1 MGRCVRRRHGLLRR
15 GAIGGVVALSCL
27 VIPSLSSQA
36 LSSQAFAAPGPLPPA
51 DPAYPSV
58 GAGTHFLD
66 DDALLAGVK
75 EPDWYKANIPF
86 LDVPDQQ
93 IQQTYYYRWRTWKEH
108 VRDTGPA
115 NGDILGEFF
124 GAPGYS
130 APFGGIDA
138 AAGHHIDEGRWLRDQ
153 SYVDSDIDYW
163 LRGAGSGPKPATETF
178 NPNTTDWAHEYSFW
192 AADSVLADAEVTGDL
207 SFATG
212 LEPDLVRQYDGWQGQ
227 YDKNLGLYWQ
237 VPVWDA
243 TEFTASSY
251 ETDPADPYHGGAGY
265 RPTINAYQFGD
276 ADAIATIAALAGDP
290 STAKAF
296 RQRAASLKNSMQQ
309 YLWDP
314 RRDFFYHMARD
325 DNPGHGLVSTRE
337 EMGFVPWMFDM
348 PQPSDSV
355 AWQQLTDPQGFAAP
369 YGPTTAERRSQWF
382 MYQADQGCCRW
393 DGPSWPYETSQTLT
407 GLANLLDDYPAQSYI
422 TAADYDTLLDEYAA
436 TQSQNGQPYLGQ
448 AHDPDQP
455 SWMYGADDYNHS
467 SFNDLVI
474 SGLIGL
480 RPQVGDTLQVKP
492 LVPASWN
499 YFALENVPY
508 HGHNV
513 TVLWDK
519 DGSRYHQG
527 AGLRLYVDGRLSR
540 TSATLT
546 DVNLRV
552 PTGPVVPRPA
562 ANFTD
567 DAANV
572 YGQGYPRAFASYTW
586 PGDSPW
592 NAVDGQLFYN
602 DIPED
607 TRWTDYGTPN
617 ASDDLGVDFGTVI
630 PVDEVRLYTYDDGGG
645 VRTPAAFT
653 VQYWTGSAWADIPS
667 QVDNP
672 VTPATNALN
681 QVTFPTV
688 TTSQVRVVFTKSNG
702 SAVGA
707 SELEI
712 GQPSSTAA
720 TLALG
725 AANAASVTV
734 LPGRSNKLTTSFTNR
749 TDKVLT
755 DVRVTLPTP
764 AGWQA
769 RATSGATS
777 RWVAP
782 GQTLRTTWSVTPSPE
797 AGPGTQTALYA
808 YATFGPPGHQRS
820 THTRTTTSVAFDPS
834 FYGDGQV
841 DDSFSSLGDYQV
853 LQPFGN
859 EAVPTLTAAG
869 GELTAT
875 SSTPFFGILSSGASP
890 ASDQSAVT
898 VDAAQFTNDPGESED
913 TLFVGLVKDD
923 ADYVMA
929 WYNNHGRSSGFD
941 VRVNGALN
949 VGVNTNCCAGVTIAP
964 GDQFTVAY
972 SGTTMTSYLG
982 HDGTWQQL
990 VSMDVGP
997 GVNLSDPAVRAQY
1010 RFAFGLRGS
1019 HGTVGISRF
1028 TGASTSGGATGRGD
1042 PVGRSLAAV
1051 RPRAAVVPWSAVR
1064 TGGPHPNS
1072 PEG

>member
-1 MGRCVRRRHGLLRR
+1 MGLSGKRWNGLLRQ
-15 GAIGGVVALSCL
+15 GAVGSAVALCCL
-27 VIPSLSSQA
+27 VVPSLTPSAVAGTGSPA
-36 LSSQAFAAPGPLPPA
+36 MA

-58 GAGTHFLD
+58 GPGTHFLN

-115 NGDILGEFF
+115 NGDILTEFF

-153 SYVDSDIDYW
+153 SYVDSDINYW
-163 LRGAGSGPKPATETF
+163 LRGAGSGPKPRTETF
-178 NPNTTDWAHEYSFW
+178 NPNTSDWAHEYSFW
-192 AADSVLADAEVTGDL
+192 AASSVLADAEVTGDR

-212 LEPDLVRQYDGWQGQ
+212 LEPDLVRQYDGWSNQ
-227 YDKNLGLYWQ
+227 YNQQLGLYWQ

-276 ADAIATIAALAGDP
+276 ANAIATIAALAGDP
-290 STAKAF
+290 RTAGKF
-296 RQRAASLKNSMQQ
+296 RQQAAALQTSMQNW
-309 YLWDP
+309 LWDP
-314 RRDFFYHMARD
+314 QRGFFYHMARD
-325 DNPGHGLVSTRE
+325 DNAGHALVSTRE

-369 YGPTTAERRSQWF
+369 YGPTTAERRSPWF
-382 MYQADQGCCRW
+382 MYQAGQGCCRW

-407 GLANLLDDYPAQSYI
+407 ALANLLDDYPAQSYV
-422 TAADYDTLLDEYAA
+422 TAADYDTLLHEYAL
-436 TQSQNGQPYLGQ
+436 TQYQNGQSYVGQ

-455 SWMYGADDYNHS
+455 SWLYGADDYNHS

-480 RPQVGDTLQVKP
+480 RPQVGDTLAVKP

-519 DGSRYHQG
+519 DGSHYHQG
-527 AGLRLYVDGRLSR
+527 AGLHLYVDGRQAAS
-540 TSATLT
+540 SATLT
-546 DVNLRV
+546 GLTVHLPAGAPV
-552 PTGPVVPRPA
+552 HPTA
-562 ANFTD
+562 TFTD

-586 PGDSPW
+586 QYDSPW
-592 NAVDGQLFYN
+592 NAIDGQLFYD

-607 TRWTDYGTPN
+607 TRWTDYGSPN
-617 ASDDLGVDFGTVI
+617 ATDYLGVDFGTAI
-630 PVDEVRLYTYDDGGG
+630 PVDEIRMYTYDDGGG
-645 VRTPAAFT
+645 VHTPAGYT
-653 VQYWTGSAWADIPS
+653 VQYWTGSAWADVPA

-672 VTPATNALN
+672 AGPATNALN

-688 TTSQVRVVFTKSNG
+688 VTSQVRVVFTKSSG
-702 SAVGA
+702 VAVGV
-707 SELEI
+707 SELEV
-712 GQPSSTAA
+712 GRSSSTAA
-720 TLALG
+720 TLSLG
-725 AANAASVTV
+725 APNASSLTV
-734 LPGRSNKLTTSFTNR
+734 LPGRSNKVTTSFTNR
-749 TDKVLT
+749 SGRVLA
-755 DVRVTLPTP
+755 DVREQLAMPS
-764 AGWQA
+764 GWQA
-769 RATSGATS
+769 RATTGATV

-782 GQTLRTTWSVTPSPE
+782 GRTVHTTWAVTPSPS

-808 YATFGPPGHQRS
+808 YATFDHGA
-820 THTRTTTSVAFDPS
+820 THTRTTTNVAYDPS
-834 FYGDGQV
+834 FYSTTQV
-841 DDSFSSLGDYQV
+841 DDAFTSDTLGNYQV

-859 EAVPTLTAAG
+859 EAVPQLTAG
-869 GELTAT
+869 GGQLTAT
-875 SSTPFFGILSSGASP
+875 SGTPFFGLLQSSATP
-890 ASDQSAVT
+890 ASGQSSAT
-898 VDAAQFTNDPGESED
+898 VDAAQFTNDPSEAED
-913 TLFVGLVKDD
+913 TLFVGLVKDNV
-923 ADYVMA
+923 DYVMA
-929 WYNNHGRSSGFD
+929 WYNNRGKSSGFD
-941 VRVNGALN
+941 VRVNGQLN
-949 VGVNTNCCAGVTIAP
+949 VNVNTNCCANVTIAP
-964 GDQFTVAY
+964 GDRFAVAY
-972 SGTTMTSYLG
+972 SGNTVTSYLG

-990 VSMDVGP
+990 TSMDVGP
-997 GVNLSDPAVRAQY
+997 AVNLSDPAVRAQY
-1010 RFAFGLRGS
+1010 RFGFGLRGS
-1019 HGTVGISRF
+1019 HGTVGVSRF
-1028 TGASTSGGATGRGD
+1028 AGVSST
-1042 PVGRSLAAV
+1042 P
-1051 RPRAAVVPWSAVR
+1051 
-1064 TGGPHPNS
+1064 
-1072 PEG
+1072 

>member
-1 MGRCVRRRHGLLRR
+1 MGRSGGRRLGLLRQ
-15 GAIGGVVALSCL
+15 GALGGVVLLSCL
-27 VIPSLSSQA
+27 VIPTLSSQA
-36 LSSQAFAAPGPLPPA
+36 ATGSGPMA

-58 GAGTHFLD
+58 GPGTHFLN

-108 VRDTGPA
+108 VRATGPA
-115 NGDILGEFF
+115 NGDIVSEFF

-163 LRGAGSGPKPATETF
+163 LRGAGSGPKPATEGL

-192 AADSVLADAEVTGDL
+192 AADSVLADAEVTGDW

-212 LEPDLVRQYDGWQGQ
+212 LEPDLVRQYDGWQVQ
-227 YDKNLGLYWQ
+227 YNQQLGLYWQ

-243 TEFTASSY
+243 TEFSAASY
-251 ETDPADPYHGGAGY
+251 ETDPANPYHGGAGY

-276 ADAIATIAALAGDP
+276 ANAIATIAALAGDR
-290 STAKAF
+290 STSTAF
-296 RQRAASLKNSMQQ
+296 RQRAASLRTNMQQ

-314 RRDFFYHMARD
+314 QRDFFYHMARD
-325 DNPGHGLVSTRE
+325 DNASHALVSSRE

-369 YGPTTAERRSQWF
+369 YGPTTTERRSQWF
-382 MYQADQGCCRW
+382 MYQANQGCCHW

-407 GLANLLDDYPAQSYI
+407 GLANLLDDYPAQSYV
-422 TAADYDTLLDEYAA
+422 TAADYDTLLDEYAQ
-436 TQSQNGQPYLGQ
+436 TQTQNGQPYVGQ

-474 SGLIGL
+474 SGLIGI
-480 RPQVGDTLQVKP
+480 RPQVGNTLQLKP

-527 AGLRLYVDGRLSR
+527 AGLHVYVDGVPTAGSP
-540 TSATLT
+540 TLT
-546 DVNLRV
+546 DMTVHV
-552 PTGPVVPRPA
+552 PAGPPA
-562 ANFTD
+562 AAHPSATFTD

-572 YGQGYPRAFASYTW
+572 YGTGYPRAFASYTW
-586 PGDSPW
+586 PNDSPW

-617 ASDDLGVDFGTVI
+617 ASDYLGVDFGTAI

-645 VRTPAAFT
+645 VHDPAAYDI
-653 VQYWTGSAWADIPS
+653 QYWTGSAWADVPA
-667 QVDNP
+667 QADDP
-672 VTPATNALN
+672 PTPAANALN
-681 QVTFPTV
+681 RVTFPTV
-688 TTSQVRVVFTKSNG
+688 VTSQVRVVFTKSAG
-702 SAVGA
+702 FAVGV
-707 SELEI
+707 SELEV
-712 GQPSSTAA
+712 GRSASTAA
-720 TLALG
+720 SLSLG
-725 AANAASVTV
+725 AQNAASLTV
-734 LPGRSNKLTTSFTNR
+734 LPGQTTKITTSFTNR
-749 TDKVLT
+749 ADRAID
-755 DVRVTLPTP
+755 DVGVHLALPS
-764 AGWQA
+764 GWTA
-769 RATSGATS
+769 KATSGATTH
-777 RWVAP
+777 WVAP
-782 GQTLRTTWSVTPSPE
+782 GQTFHTTWNVTPSPE
-797 AGPGTQTALYA
+797 AGPGTQTALWA
-808 YATFGPPGHQRS
+808 YAEFGPPGDRQS
-820 THTRTTTSVAFDPS
+820 THTRTTTSVAYDPA
-834 FYGDGQV
+834 FYTDTQTT
-841 DDSFSSLGDYQV
+841 DAFTSDTLGNYQT
-853 LQPFGN
+853 LQPFPN
-859 EAVPTLTAAG
+859 EVVPQLTAG
-869 GELTAT
+869 NGQLTAT
-875 SSTPFFGILSSGASP
+875 STTPFFGILQSGASP
-890 ASDQSAVT
+890 ASDQSSVT

-913 TLFVGLVKDD
+913 TLFVGLVKDNV
-923 ADYVMA
+923 DYVMA
-929 WYNNHGRSSGFD
+929 WYNNHGKASGFD

-949 VGVNTNCCAGVTIAP
+949 VNVNTNCCASVTIAP

-972 SGTTMTSYLG
+972 SGNTMTSYLG
-982 HDGTWQQL
+982 HDGSWQQL
-990 VSMDVGP
+990 TSMDVGP
-997 GVNLSDPAVRAQY
+997 GVDLSDPTVRAQY
-1010 RFAFGLRGS
+1010 RFAVGLRGS
-1019 HGTVGISRF
+1019 HGTVGISRL
-1028 TGASTSGGATGRGD
+1028 TGASTG
-1042 PVGRSLAAV
+1042 
-1051 RPRAAVVPWSAVR
+1051 
-1064 TGGPHPNS
+1064 
-1072 PEG
+1072 